1 MKELDPFD
9 ASILSVLAR
18 IPHEMPELRQELA
31 DRLTSSEGKA
41 IARVVLA
48 PEGHKR
54 IKASK
59 DAQVTAASLKRAGRA
74 HGDLAT

>member
-18 IPHEMPELRQELA
+18 IPQEMSNLRREVA
-31 DRLTSSEGKA
+31 DRLTSREGKA

-48 PEGHKR
+48 SEGKKKIR
-54 IKASK
+54 ASK
-59 DAQVTAASLKRAGRA
+59 DALATAASLKPAVGAR
-74 HGDLAT
+74 